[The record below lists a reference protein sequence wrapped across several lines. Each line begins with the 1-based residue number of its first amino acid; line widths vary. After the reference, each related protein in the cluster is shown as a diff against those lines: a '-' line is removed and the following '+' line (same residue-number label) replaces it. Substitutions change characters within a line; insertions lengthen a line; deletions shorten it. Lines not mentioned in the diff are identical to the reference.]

1 LYGCLFR
8 RITASFF
15 PEPSCG
21 VVRIPG
27 VVEQQPDANIS
38 GVVYQQQPK
47 QPQLSEERN
56 ASRTNEESEVTPSTK
71 KAERS
76 GKRKLQSGSTSGQ
89 LQGTVVSV

>member
-1 LYGCLFR
+1 M
-8 RITASFF
+8 
-15 PEPSCG
+15 
-21 VVRIPG
+21 VRIPG

-56 ASRTNEESEVTPSTK
+56 ASRTNEESEVTPSTGN
-71 KAERS
+71 AERS
-76 GKRKLQSGSTSGQ
+76 GKRKPTSGQ